1 MGRKK
6 IDWVSLDYK
15 DYPLKNLLGKERRL
29 QRMIEK
35 RQGDIQKLQDTIK
48 RDLQKINRDIINIK
62 GDLSNIRKVIQEK
75 SKEVT
80 NKGIYVLRGDKITRG
95 KVRMM
100 GESKWVH
107 IGSNDVI
114 DKFTNTGKTYGKM
127 TDEELIKII
136 KIKLGKTLTQFKI
149 G

>member
-1 MGRKK
+1 
-6 IDWVSLDYK
+6 
-15 DYPLKNLLGKERRL
+15 
-29 QRMIEK
+29 
-35 RQGDIQKLQDTIK
+35 
-48 RDLQKINRDIINIK
+48 
-62 GDLSNIRKVIQEK
+62 
-75 SKEVT
+75 
-80 NKGIYVLRGDKITRG
+80 
-95 KVRMM
+95 MM

-107 IGSNDVI
+107 IGANDVI